1 MREAEVNI
9 AIRWFIG
16 YGLHEKLPHHS
27 SLTRIRQRWGEERFR
42 KIFKRT
48 VESCLKAKIATG
60 EIVQID
66 SSLIRA
72 NVSWDSLV
80 ERHVADVLSENQTEE
95 ETEVERKGRQSGK
108 YKKVCTTDP
117 DATMATNA
125 RNRRLEPAYKQH
137 AAVDDKVGVILD
149 VAVTTGQ
156 TNEGEMIEP
165 QVDSGFGLF
174 ANSIFTTATTDTLAA
189 VPLFIVMGELL
200 FRSGTMEVL
209 FSSLDRLVGR
219 VRGRQYILCILLSA
233 ILGALSGAAMA
244 VAGLLGRS
252 LYPAMIERGYD
263 PKLSAGTILG
273 GASLD
278 PIIPP
283 SVLAVI
289 LAQVAQISTGKLLVA
304 GFGPG
309 ILLTVMFLIYVWFRL
324 WMKPSLAPDIASE
337 DERKKGSVFIAL
349 LQMLP
354 ACFIFFLVMGL
365 VMLGIATP
373 TEAAATGVVGS
384 LVLAYSYG
392 GLSKT
397 MLLESLYTGVT
408 VSSLLL
414 LIMCCAVMFSQL
426 LTFAGA
432 PQMFGELVNTLQVPV
447 AVTIFIMLAIPFLL
461 HILLFLDQVALF
473 FILVPIYKPILALYG
488 VDEIWFFTMLLIVAT
503 VGGISP
509 PFGYT
514 LFAMKSALPN
524 SSMSE
529 LYKAAWPFVWII
541 CFSILIIAIFPT
553 IAT

>member
-1 MREAEVNI
+1 VTALIVTISVALAILVALLVGGAPVFVGFLAVNI
-9 AIRWFIG
+9 IG
-16 YGLHEKLPHHS
+16 
-27 SLTRIRQRWGEERFR
+27 
-42 KIFKRT
+42 
-48 VESCLKAKIATG
+48 
-60 EIVQID
+60 
-66 SSLIRA
+66 
-72 NVSWDSLV
+72 
-80 ERHVADVLSENQTEE
+80 VLYYF
-95 ETEVERKGRQSGK
+95 G
-108 YKKVCTTDP
+108 P
-117 DATMATNA
+117 
-125 RNRRLEPAYKQH
+125 
-137 AAVDDKVGVILD
+137 
-149 VAVTTGQ
+149 
-156 TNEGEMIEP
+156 
-165 QVDSGFGLF
+165 SGFGLF
-174 ANSIFTTATTDTLAA
+174 ANSIFSTATTDTLAA

-252 LYPAMIERGYD
+252 LYPAMVQRGYD

-289 LAQVAQISTGKLLVA
+289 LATIAQISTGKLLIA
-304 GFGPG
+304 GMGPG
-309 ILLTVMFLIYVWFRL
+309 ILLTVMYLIYVGIRL
-324 WMKPSLAPDIASE
+324 WFDPALAPDVSSE
-337 DERKKGSVFIAL
+337 DDRKKGSAL
-349 LQMLP
+349 LALVQMLP

-373 TEAAATGVVGS
+373 TEAAATGVFGA
-384 LVLAYSYG
+384 LVLAYLYG
-392 GLSKT
+392 GLT
-397 MLLESLYTGVT
+397 GPMLRESLYAGVT

-414 LIMCCAVMFSQL
+414 LIMCSAVMFSQL

-432 PQMFGELVNTLQVPV
+432 PQLFGEMVRTLQLPPP
-447 AVTIFIMLAIPFLL
+447 VTIFIMLALPFFL
-461 HILLFLDQVALF
+461 HIFLFLDQVALF
-473 FILVPIYKPILALYG
+473 FILVPIYKPILAGYR

-524 SSMSE
+524 SSMTE

-541 CFSILIIAIFPT
+541 CLGTFIVAIFPG
-553 IAT
+553 IATWLPNLMGP

>member
-1 MREAEVNI
+1 MTALILTIVIALAILVGLLVGGAPVFVGFLAVNI
-9 AIRWFIG
+9 IG
-16 YGLHEKLPHHS
+16 
-27 SLTRIRQRWGEERFR
+27 
-42 KIFKRT
+42 
-48 VESCLKAKIATG
+48 
-60 EIVQID
+60 
-66 SSLIRA
+66 
-72 NVSWDSLV
+72 
-80 ERHVADVLSENQTEE
+80 
-95 ETEVERKGRQSGK
+95 
-108 YKKVCTTDP
+108 
-117 DATMATNA
+117 
-125 RNRRLEPAYKQH
+125 
-137 AAVDDKVGVILD
+137 ILYYF
-149 VAVTTGQ
+149 G
-156 TNEGEMIEP
+156 P
-165 QVDSGFGLF
+165 SGFGLF
-174 ANSIFTTATTDTLAA
+174 ANSIFSTATTDTLAA

-209 FSSLDRLVGR
+209 FSSLDRLIGR

-252 LYPAMIERGYD
+252 LYPAMIKRGYD

-289 LAQVAQISTGKLLVA
+289 LATIAQISTGKLLIA
-304 GFGPG
+304 GTGPG
-309 ILLTVMFLIYVWFRL
+309 ILLTLMFLVYVGVRL
-324 WMKPSLAPDIASE
+324 WFNPALAPDIASE
-337 DERKKGSVFIAL
+337 DEKTKGSAVVAIL
-349 LQMLP
+349 KMLP

-373 TEAAATGVVGS
+373 TEAAATGVAGAV
-384 LVLAYSYG
+384 VLAYFYG
-392 GLSKT
+392 GLSGK
-397 MLLESLYTGVT
+397 MLRESFYTGVT

-414 LIMCCAVMFSQL
+414 LIMCSAVMFSQL

-432 PQMFGELVNTLQVPV
+432 PQLFGEMVRTLQLP
-447 AVTIFIMLAIPFLL
+447 APVTIFIMLALPFFL

-473 FILVPIYKPILALYG
+473 FILVPIYKPILALYH

-541 CFSILIIAIFPT
+541 CSSILIIAIFPG
-553 IAT
+553 IATWLPGMMGP

>member
-1 MREAEVNI
+1 MTTVILTIVVALAILVSLLVAGAPVFVGFLAVNI
-9 AIRWFIG
+9 
-16 YGLHEKLPHHS
+16 
-27 SLTRIRQRWGEERFR
+27 
-42 KIFKRT
+42 
-48 VESCLKAKIATG
+48 
-60 EIVQID
+60 
-66 SSLIRA
+66 
-72 NVSWDSLV
+72 
-80 ERHVADVLSENQTEE
+80 
-95 ETEVERKGRQSGK
+95 
-108 YKKVCTTDP
+108 
-117 DATMATNA
+117 
-125 RNRRLEPAYKQH
+125 
-137 AAVDDKVGVILD
+137 VGILYYF
-149 VAVTTGQ
+149 GP
-156 TNEGEMIEP
+156 N
-165 QVDSGFGLF
+165 GFGLF

-209 FSSLDRLVGR
+209 FSSLDRLIGR
-219 VRGRQYILCILLSA
+219 VRGRQYVLCILLSA

-252 LYPAMIERGYD
+252 LYPAMIKRGYD
-263 PKLSAGTILG
+263 PRLSAGTILG

-289 LAQVAQISTGKLLVA
+289 LATVAQISTGKLLIA
-304 GFGPG
+304 GTGPG
-309 ILLTVMFLIYVWFRL
+309 ILLTAMFLVYVGIRL
-324 WMKPSLAPDIASE
+324 WRDPTLAPDLAAE
-337 DERKKGSVFIAL
+337 DERKKGSAVVAV

-373 TEAAATGVVGS
+373 TEAAATGVFGAFI
-384 LVLAYSYG
+384 LAYFYG
-392 GLSKT
+392 GLNPK
-397 MLLESLYTGVT
+397 MVRESFYAGVT

-432 PQMFGELVNTLQVPV
+432 PQLFGEMVRTLQLPLPV
-447 AVTIFIMLAIPFLL
+447 LIFVMLALPFLL

-473 FILVPIYKPILALYG
+473 FILVPIYKPILVLYH
-488 VDEIWFFTMLLIVAT
+488 VDEIWFFTLLLIVAT

-541 CFSILIIAIFPT
+541 CLGTLIVALVPG
-553 IAT
+553 IATWLPNLMGP

>member
-1 MREAEVNI
+1 MTTLIVTIVVALAILVVLLVGGAPVFVGFLAVNI
-9 AIRWFIG
+9 IG
-16 YGLHEKLPHHS
+16 
-27 SLTRIRQRWGEERFR
+27 
-42 KIFKRT
+42 
-48 VESCLKAKIATG
+48 
-60 EIVQID
+60 
-66 SSLIRA
+66 
-72 NVSWDSLV
+72 
-80 ERHVADVLSENQTEE
+80 
-95 ETEVERKGRQSGK
+95 
-108 YKKVCTTDP
+108 
-117 DATMATNA
+117 
-125 RNRRLEPAYKQH
+125 
-137 AAVDDKVGVILD
+137 ILYYF
-149 VAVTTGQ
+149 G
-156 TNEGEMIEP
+156 P
-165 QVDSGFGLF
+165 SGFGLF
-174 ANSIFTTATTDTLAA
+174 ANSIFSTATTDTLAA

-209 FSSLDRLVGR
+209 FSSLDRLIGR
-219 VRGRQYILCILLSA
+219 VRGRQYVLCILLSA

-252 LYPAMIERGYD
+252 LYPAMIKRGYD

-289 LAQVAQISTGKLLVA
+289 LATIAQVSTGKLLIA
-304 GFGPG
+304 GTGPG
-309 ILLTVMFLIYVWFRL
+309 ILLTLMFLAYVAIRL
-324 WMKPSLAPDIASE
+324 WFNPALAPDLAAE
-337 DERKKGSVFIAL
+337 DDRKKGSAVLAVI
-349 LQMLP
+349 QMLP

-373 TEAAATGVVGS
+373 TEAAATGVFGA
-384 LVLAYSYG
+384 LVLSYFYG
-392 GLSKT
+392 GLT
-397 MLLESLYTGVT
+397 RTTLRESFYTGVT

-432 PQMFGELVNTLQVPV
+432 PQLFGELVRTLQLP
-447 AVTIFIMLAIPFLL
+447 AALTIFIMLALPFFL

-473 FILVPIYKPILALYG
+473 FILVPIYKPILAVYK

-514 LFAMKSALPN
+514 LFAMKSALPEA
-524 SSMSE
+524 SMSE

-541 CFSILIIAIFPT
+541 CLSIAVIAIFPG
-553 IAT
+553 IATWLPNMMGP